1 MKKKLLIKNLLL
13 PQLSASE
20 IFLESTILILSIP
33 YVSTHSSVLIPGHTR
48 EMQIWLSDR
57 EGTDNKVGIKSVWC
71 IQEKLRLQKVG
82 VAAGFL

>member
-1 MKKKLLIKNLLL
+1 ML
-13 PQLSASE
+13 PHISASE
-20 IFLESTILILSIP
+20 IFLGCTILILSIP

-48 EMQIWLSDR
+48 EVQIWLSDR

-71 IQEKLRLQKVG
+71 IREKFRLQKVG